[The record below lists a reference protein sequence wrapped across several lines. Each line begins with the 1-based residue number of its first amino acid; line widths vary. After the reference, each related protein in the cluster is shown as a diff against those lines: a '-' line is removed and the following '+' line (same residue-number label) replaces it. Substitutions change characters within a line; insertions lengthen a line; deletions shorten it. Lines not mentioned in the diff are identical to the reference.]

1 MEQFTKKAASALKL
15 AAKAARRRGHSY
27 IGSEHLLLGLLEEGE
42 GTAAQVL
49 IGAGVEEEKLKSL
62 IDQLIA
68 PEGGVGLASRGWLHS
83 QSFRDPGK
91 QCPGGR
97 AFSYGAGG
105 NRAHPA
111 HDHQGSGVRGYAA
124 SSHDG
129 RESPEAL
136 PGHSGQHGHPGGGLP
151 GDEPREP
158 EMQTG
163 VRVEIRRLW
172 SSTAGTSLPWQKR
185 ENWILWWE
193 ESRRLS
199 GSWRS

>member
-68 PEGGVGLASRGWLHS
+68 PEGGVGLASREGYT
-83 QSFRDPGK
+83 P
-91 QCPGGR
+91 R
-97 AFSYGAGG
+97 ASAILENSVREAELFHMEQAGT
-105 NRAHPA
+105 
-111 HDHQGSGVRGYAA
+111 
-124 SSHDG
+124 DG

-151 GDEPREP
+151 GDEPGSQKCKP
-158 EMQTG
+158 E
-163 VRVEIRRLW
+163 
-172 SSTAGTSLPWQKR
+172 
-185 ENWILWWE
+185 
-193 ESRRLS
+193 
-199 GSWRS
+199 

>member
-68 PEGGVGLASRGWLHS
+68 PEGGVGLASREGYTPRASAILENS
-83 QSFRDPGK
+83 VR
-91 QCPGGR
+91 GGR

-151 GDEPREP
+151 GDEPGSQKCKP
-158 EMQTG
+158 E
-163 VRVEIRRLW
+163 
-172 SSTAGTSLPWQKR
+172 
-185 ENWILWWE
+185 
-193 ESRRLS
+193 
-199 GSWRS
+199 